1 VRLAADLA
9 EPVETGPWRLQVLP
23 QMVLGAFGQEL
34 VVGFTPNPLLF
45 GIVFGG
51 TGIEDLL
58 RLY

>member
-1 VRLAADLA
+1 
-9 EPVETGPWRLQVLP
+9 
-23 QMVLGAFGQEL
+23 MVLGAFGQEL
-34 VVGFTPNPLLF
+34 VVGFTPNPLPF